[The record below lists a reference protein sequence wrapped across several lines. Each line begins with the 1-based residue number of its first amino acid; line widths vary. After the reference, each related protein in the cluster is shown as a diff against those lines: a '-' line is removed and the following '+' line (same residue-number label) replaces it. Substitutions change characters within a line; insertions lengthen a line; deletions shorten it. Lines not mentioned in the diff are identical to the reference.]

1 MANYGYADVPEMLAE
16 LVEAQQTALDAQQ
29 TALDAQQTAL
39 DAQQREIESLREAL
53 GALWASTVWGAGKGA
68 VYEAHRQTMLSAG
81 VEDIGD

>member
-16 LVEAQQTALDAQQ
+16 LVEE
-29 TALDAQQTAL
+29 QQTAL

>member
-16 LVEAQQTALDAQQ
+16 LVEAQQ